1 MIYVTD
7 THPLVFYA
15 AGSLDRLSA
24 RCTKIFRRAEQ
35 GRDRVHVPSVCF
47 FEMAM
52 LMERGRIRSDLGF
65 DGWYALVTQQPGFQV
80 EPLLWEDVREARAL
94 AALVDPFDRLIAG
107 TAVRIGASLLTND
120 ERIRTSSL
128 ISTVW

>member
-1 MIYVTD
+1 MTYVTD

-15 AGSLDRLSA
+15 VGNLGSLSA

-47 FEMAM
+47 FEIAM
-52 LMERGRIRSDLGF
+52 LMERGRIQSAVGF

-94 AALVDPFDRLIAG
+94 ASLVDPFDRLIAG
-107 TAVRIGASLLTND
+107 TAVRIGASLMTSD
-120 ERIRTSSL
+120 ERIGASGLVPTL
-128 ISTVW
+128 W